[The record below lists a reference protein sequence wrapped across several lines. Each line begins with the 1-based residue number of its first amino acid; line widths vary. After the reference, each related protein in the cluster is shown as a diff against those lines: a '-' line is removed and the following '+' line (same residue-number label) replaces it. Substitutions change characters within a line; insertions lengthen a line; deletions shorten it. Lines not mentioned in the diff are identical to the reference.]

1 MLIKDKKHF
10 NIGLMLAGSF
20 AVILLLIFSPIFG
33 GGKNGLQFS
42 DDLFN
47 KLSKGSSY
55 FIPKLNEQVPKFDDT
70 MVSTTFNIDKPED
83 VQRVATIF
91 MAAGAQVGAEG
102 QTVTLSG
109 SLGKILSSV
118 LKDSDAMF
126 KNDSNAVAAR
136 HGGMDGREVLALQ
149 HSVLSK
155 MDKELKK
162 QKKIEESNIVNAVLR
177 RAIEPSYN
185 FYGIE
190 AQRVIDKAFTM
201 IFLLVFYVAYTMWW
215 GFAIFY
221 MFEGLG
227 LSMKKSKVKKEV

>member
-10 NIGLMLAGSF
+10 NMGLTLAASF

-55 FIPKLNEQVPKFDDT
+55 FIPKLNEQVTKFDGT
-70 MVSTTFNIDKPED
+70 TVSMTLNIDKAED
-83 VQRVATIF
+83 VQSVAKIF

-102 QTVTLSG
+102 QAVTLSG
-109 SLGKILSSV
+109 DLGKILSSV

-126 KNDSNAVAAR
+126 KNDSQSVAAR
-136 HGGMDGREVLALQ
+136 HGMDGREVLALQ
-149 HSVLSK
+149 WNVLSK

-162 QKKIEESNIVNAVLR
+162 QKKVEESNIVNAVLR

-201 IFLLVFYVAYTMWW
+201 IFLLVFYVVYTMWW

-221 MFEGLG
+221 LFEGLG

>member
-10 NIGLMLAGSF
+10 NMGLMLAASF
-20 AVILLLIFSPIFG
+20 AVILLIIFSPIFG

-47 KLSKGSSY
+47 KLAKGSSY
-55 FIPKLNEQVPKFDDT
+55 FIPKMNEQVTKFDGT
-70 MVSTTFNIDKPED
+70 TVSTTFKIDKAED
-83 VQRVATIF
+83 VQRVAKIF

-109 SLGKILSSV
+109 DLGKILSSV

-126 KNDSNAVAAR
+126 KNDSESVAAR
-136 HGGMDGREVLALQ
+136 HGMDGREVLALQ
-149 HSVLSK
+149 WNVLSK

-162 QKKIEESNIVNAVLR
+162 QKKIEESNVVNAVLR

-221 MFEGLG
+221 LFEGMG

>member
-10 NIGLMLAGSF
+10 NMGLMLAASF
-20 AVILLLIFSPIFG
+20 AVILLIIFSPIFG

-47 KLSKGSSY
+47 KLAKGSSY
-55 FIPKLNEQVPKFDDT
+55 FIPKLNEQVTKFDGT
-70 MVSTTFNIDKPED
+70 TVSTTFNIDKAED
-83 VQRVATIF
+83 VQRVAKIF

-102 QTVTLSG
+102 QAVTLSG
-109 SLGKILSSV
+109 DLGKILSSV

-126 KNDSNAVAAR
+126 KNDSDSVAAR
-136 HGGMDGREVLALQ
+136 HGMDGREVLALQ
-149 HSVLSK
+149 WNVLNK

-221 MFEGLG
+221 LFEGMG

>member
-10 NIGLMLAGSF
+10 NMGLMLAGSF

-47 KLSKGSSY
+47 KLAKGSSY
-55 FIPKLNEQVPKFDDT
+55 FIPKLNEQVTKFDGT
-70 MVSTTFNIDKPED
+70 TVSTTFNIDKAED
-83 VQRVATIF
+83 VQRVAKIF

-102 QTVTLSG
+102 QAVTLNG
-109 SLGKILSSV
+109 DLGKILSSV

-126 KNDSNAVAAR
+126 KNDSDSVAAR
-136 HGGMDGREVLALQ
+136 HGMDGREVLALQ
-149 HSVLSK
+149 WNVLNK

-201 IFLLVFYVAYTMWW
+201 IFLLVFYVVYTMWW

-221 MFEGLG
+221 MFEGMG

>member
-10 NIGLMLAGSF
+10 NMGLMLAGSF

-47 KLSKGSSY
+47 KLAKGSSY
-55 FIPKLNEQVPKFDDT
+55 FIPKLNEQVTKFDGT
-70 MVSTTFNIDKPED
+70 TVSTTFNIDKAED
-83 VQRVATIF
+83 VQRVAKIF

-102 QTVTLSG
+102 QAVTLNG
-109 SLGKILSSV
+109 DLGKILSSV

-126 KNDSNAVAAR
+126 KNDSDSVAAR
-136 HGGMDGREVLALQ
+136 HGMDGREVLALQ
-149 HSVLSK
+149 WNVLNK

-221 MFEGLG
+221 LFEGMG

>member
-10 NIGLMLAGSF
+10 NMGLMLAGSF

-47 KLSKGSSY
+47 KLAKGSSY
-55 FIPKLNEQVPKFDDT
+55 FIPKLNEQVTKFDGT
-70 MVSTTFNIDKPED
+70 TVSTTFNIDKAED
-83 VQRVATIF
+83 VQRVAKIF

-102 QTVTLSG
+102 QAVTLNKD
-109 SLGKILSSV
+109 LGKILSSV
-118 LKDSDAMF
+118 LKDNNAMF
-126 KNDSNAVAAR
+126 KNDSDSVAAR
-136 HGGMDGREVLALQ
+136 HGMDGREVLALQ
-149 HSVLSK
+149 WNVLSK

-221 MFEGLG
+221 LFEGMG

>member
-10 NIGLMLAGSF
+10 NMGLTLAASF

-55 FIPKLNEQVPKFDDT
+55 FIPKLNQQVTKFDGT
-70 MVSTTFNIDKPED
+70 TVSMTLNIDKAED
-83 VQRVATIF
+83 VQSVAKIF

-102 QTVTLSG
+102 QAVTLSG
-109 SLGKILSSV
+109 DLGKILSSV

-126 KNDSNAVAAR
+126 KNDSQSVAAR
-136 HGGMDGREVLALQ
+136 HGMDGREVLALQ
-149 HSVLSK
+149 WNVLSK

-162 QKKIEESNIVNAVLR
+162 QKKVEESNIVNAVLR

-201 IFLLVFYVAYTMWW
+201 IFLLVFYVVYTMWW

-221 MFEGLG
+221 LFEGLG

>member
-10 NIGLMLAGSF
+10 NMGLMLAGSF

-47 KLSKGSSY
+47 KLAKGSSY
-55 FIPKLNEQVPKFDDT
+55 FIPKMNEQVTKFDGT
-70 MVSTTFNIDKPED
+70 TVSTTFKIDKAED
-83 VQRVATIF
+83 VQRVAKIF

-109 SLGKILSSV
+109 DLGKILSSV

-126 KNDSNAVAAR
+126 KNDSESVAAR
-136 HGGMDGREVLALQ
+136 HGMDGREVLALQ
-149 HSVLSK
+149 WNVLSK

-162 QKKIEESNIVNAVLR
+162 QKKIEESNVVNAVLR

-221 MFEGLG
+221 LFEGMG

>member
-1 MLIKDKKHF
+1 MLIRDKKHF
-10 NIGLMLAGSF
+10 NMGLALAVSF
-20 AVILLLIFSPIFG
+20 AVILLIIFSPIFG
-33 GGKNGLQFS
+33 GGKNGLEFS
-42 DDLFN
+42 DNLFN

-55 FIPKLNEQVPKFDDT
+55 FIPRLNEQVPKFDDT
-70 MVSTTFNIDKPED
+70 MVSLSLNLGSAEE
-83 VQRVATIF
+83 VQKVAKIF
-91 MAAGAQVGAEG
+91 MAVGAQVGAEG

-126 KNDSNAVAAR
+126 QNDSNAVAAR

-155 MDKELKK
+155 VDKELKK
-162 QKKIEESNIVNAVLR
+162 QKKIEESNVVNAVVR
-177 RAIEPSYN
+177 RGIEPSYN

-190 AQRVIDKAFTM
+190 AQRVSEKAFTM

-221 MFEGLG
+221 MFEGIG

>member
-10 NIGLMLAGSF
+10 NMGLTLAASF

-55 FIPKLNEQVPKFDDT
+55 FIPKLNEQVTKFDGT
-70 MVSTTFNIDKPED
+70 TVSMTLNIDKAED
-83 VQRVATIF
+83 VQSVAKIF

-102 QTVTLSG
+102 QAVTLSG
-109 SLGKILSSV
+109 DLGKILSSV

-126 KNDSNAVAAR
+126 KNDSQSVAAR
-136 HGGMDGREVLALQ
+136 HGMDGREVLALQ
-149 HSVLSK
+149 WNVLSK

-162 QKKIEESNIVNAVLR
+162 QKKVEESNIVNAVLR

-190 AQRVIDKAFTM
+190 AQRVVDKAFTM

-221 MFEGLG
+221 MFEGMG

>member
-10 NIGLMLAGSF
+10 NMGLMLAGSF

-47 KLSKGSSY
+47 KLAKGSSY
-55 FIPKLNEQVPKFDDT
+55 FIPKLNEQVTKFDGN
-70 MVSTTFNIDKPED
+70 MVSTTFNIDKAED
-83 VQRVATIF
+83 VQSAAKIF

-102 QTVTLSG
+102 QAVTLSG
-109 SLGKILSSV
+109 DLGKILSSV

-126 KNDSNAVAAR
+126 KNDSDSVAAR
-136 HGGMDGREVLALQ
+136 HGMDGREVLALQ
-149 HSVLSK
+149 WNVLNK

-162 QKKIEESNIVNAVLR
+162 QKKIEQSNIVNTVLR
-177 RAIEPSYN
+177 KGIEPSYN

-190 AQRVIDKAFTM
+190 AQRVSDKAFTM

-221 MFEGLG
+221 LFEGMG

>member
-1 MLIKDKKHF
+1 M
-10 NIGLMLAGSF
+10 
-20 AVILLLIFSPIFG
+20 
-33 GGKNGLQFS
+33 QFS

-47 KLSKGSSY
+47 KLAKGSSY
-55 FIPKLNEQVPKFDDT
+55 FIPKLNEQVTKFDGT
-70 MVSTTFNIDKPED
+70 TVSTTFNIDKAED
-83 VQRVATIF
+83 VQRVAKIF

-102 QTVTLSG
+102 QAVTLNG
-109 SLGKILSSV
+109 DLGKILSSV

-126 KNDSNAVAAR
+126 KNDSESVAAR
-136 HGGMDGREVLALQ
+136 HGMDGREVLALQ
-149 HSVLSK
+149 WNVLSK

-190 AQRVIDKAFTM
+190 AQRVVDKAFTM